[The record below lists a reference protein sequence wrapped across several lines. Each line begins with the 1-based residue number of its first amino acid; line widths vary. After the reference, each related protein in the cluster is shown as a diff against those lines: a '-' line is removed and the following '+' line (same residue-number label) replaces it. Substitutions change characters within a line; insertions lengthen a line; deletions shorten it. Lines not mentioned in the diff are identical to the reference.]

1 MGARRRWIR
10 ATALSLAMGAA
21 VGTLA
26 SCGSD
31 GSVTYAGG
39 TFEEV
44 DRGASTVDG
53 AGSTTDGGAEP
64 ASADEVRARKLASEG
79 MELLRSAD
87 TVRIGIDMVTPKG
100 RQKASLHMD
109 RRSNCTGTFDAGPER
124 RGDLIMIA
132 GGATY
137 VRFTDASLDAIV
149 ERGAL
154 RGPETA
160 ARVRER
166 TALARG
172 KYLKLPARSGS
183 GTGTGGPGAPVG
195 QCDLDEFTE
204 KVGTPEPDE
213 VIKALPVT
221 RRYGKDVTPLV
232 EKDDGEE
239 TTVYVA
245 ASGEPY
251 ILGVEVTR
259 SGGTL
264 RGGVGGSGGEQTMK
278 LRMSD
283 YGEPVAAVAPAPGLT
298 VDISRIGPGGPGSPG
313 GGLFEV

>member
-1 MGARRRWIR
+1 MNGRMGARRRWIR

-21 VGTLA
+21 VGTLV

-31 GSVTYAGG
+31 GPVTYAGG

-44 DRGASTVDG
+44 DRGESTVDG

-64 ASADEVRARKLASEG
+64 ASADEVRGRKLALEG
-79 MELLRSAD
+79 MELLSSAD
-87 TVRIGIDMVTPKG
+87 TVRIGIDMATPKG
-100 RQKASLHMD
+100 HQKASLHVD

-149 ERGAL
+149 ERGAR

-172 KYLKLPARSGS
+172 KYLKLPAR
-183 GTGTGGPGAPVG
+183 TGTGGPGAPVG
-195 QCDLDEFTE
+195 QCDLDAFTE

-213 VIKALPVT
+213 VIKTLPAT
-221 RRYGKDVTPLV
+221 RRYGKNVTPLV

-259 SGGTL
+259 NGG
-264 RGGVGGSGGEQTMK
+264 GQTME

-298 VDISRIGPGGPGSPG
+298 VDISRIGPGGPGSAG